1 MSTAEEL
8 SAAPLIVAENMR
20 NMDGMTPAEA
30 DSKPTPAGEN
40 ANFFAH
46 TPFAPSSEGD
56 VLEEN
61 HASKH
66 HEDED
71 KYVTGG
77 SEDEPSVGLKRKLAF
92 DEVRAICL
100 IA

>member
-1 MSTAEEL
+1 M
-8 SAAPLIVAENMR
+8 APLTVSKNMR
-20 NMDGMTPAEA
+20 NLDDMTPAEA
-30 DSKPTPAGEN
+30 ESKPTPAGEN
-40 ANFFAH
+40 ASFLVH
-46 TPFAPSSEGD
+46 TPFAPSSEKD

-71 KYVTGG
+71 KDVTGG